1 MTVRSTKIATFA
13 QSILDINWNSCLRES
28 RYGGN
33 IKNIEELWYI
43 FDISANAIGITVKI
57 NSRSEKTGEESSLS
71 YFESRHP
78 VEGTCLILSTVDWKV
93 GYRIHD
99 TEIIQGYP
107 QRMGLQRRLNGI

>member
-71 YFESRHP
+71 YFEGHP